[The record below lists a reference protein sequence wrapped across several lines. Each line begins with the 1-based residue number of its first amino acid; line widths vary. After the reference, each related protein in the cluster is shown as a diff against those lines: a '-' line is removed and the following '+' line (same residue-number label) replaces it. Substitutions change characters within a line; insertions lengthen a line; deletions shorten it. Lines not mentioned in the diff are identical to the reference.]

1 MHAKSNPRPSCDS
14 ETDQAPVNAGRGSAC
29 VRCWVVALDCEA
41 RPILDALQ
49 LRRREE
55 YRGWPL
61 YSAADGGDWLVVSGI
76 GRLAS
81 AAATAFLAA
90 VAGQSRRTLWLN
102 VGTAGHAS
110 LAVGELRRVAK
121 VIDGSGVAAARSF
134 FPMELTRR
142 APAAEMLTTVDVPA
156 REYPSVGMVDMEAAG
171 FVASASRVATRER
184 IQLLKVVADNVGQ
197 PYPQKPDPRFA
208 GELIGN
214 VVEKIVRYADAL
226 RDMDRDSAEAELAAD
241 VDRSRDRQR
250 LAARVRDQ
258 VRMSVTHARQ
268 LDRLLLRLQILGG
281 VNEPALLDFL
291 GSAPSARDTLALL
304 EDMLADAARSMSFS

>member
-1 MHAKSNPRPSCDS
+1 MAAKSNPSPICDS
-14 ETDQAPVNAGRGSAC
+14 KTDQAPVNAGRGSAC

-41 RPILDALQ
+41 RPILDALR

-61 YSAADGGDWLVVSGI
+61 YSAADGGDWLVVSGV
-76 GRLAS
+76 GRLSS

-90 VAGQSRRTLWLN
+90 VTGQSRRTLWLN

-121 VIDGSGVAAARSF
+121 VIDGSGIAAARAF
-134 FPMELTRR
+134 FPIELTRR

-184 IQLLKVVADNVGQ
+184 IQLLKVVADNAER
-197 PYPQKPDPRFA
+197 PFPEKPDPRTVR
-208 GELIGN
+208 ELVAN
-214 VVEKIVRYADAL
+214 VVEDIVSYADAL
-226 RDMDRDSAEAELAAD
+226 RDMDSGSAEAELAPD
-241 VDRSRDRQR
+241 GDRARDRQR
-250 LAARVRDQ
+250 LAARVRDR

-268 LDRLLLRLQILGG
+268 LDRLLLRLQTLGG
-281 VNEPALLDFL
+281 VDEPALLDFL
-291 GSAPSARDTLALL
+291 GTAPSARDTLGMLD
-304 EDMLADAARSMSFS
+304 EMLADAGRSLNFS